1 MMKGRDNKMAQQKFL
16 FGDIVVVDDIE
27 IGVVVKSWSEE
38 RYDLAEVVKSYNYD
52 VYVRQY
58 NLIRNYKEEDI
69 QRYGV
74 RHKYLNEEELG
85 YQKDYE
91 RGRG

>member
-1 MMKGRDNKMAQQKFL
+1 MAQQKFL

-27 IGVVVKSWSEE
+27 IGVVVKCWSEE

-58 NLIRNYKEEDI
+58 NLIRNYKENQM
-69 QRYGV
+69 QRYAV

-85 YQKDYE
+85 YQRDYE

>member
-16 FGDIVVVDDIE
+16 FGDIVVVDGLE
-27 IGVVVKSWSEE
+27 IGVVVKSWREE

-52 VYVRQY
+52 VYVRRY
-58 NLIRNYKEEDI
+58 NRIKNYKEEDI

-74 RHKYLNEEELG
+74 RHKYLSDEEVE
-85 YQKDYE
+85 YQRDYVE
-91 RGRG
+91 G